1 MNKIRKDF
9 IKTIPVMAGYLVLG
23 LGFGIVLQNHGYGV
37 GYAFIMS
44 LLIYAGSMQFM
55 AINLISA
62 GAGMITVALTT
73 LMVNARHL
81 FYGISMIDKY
91 KETKPYKPYIIF
103 ALTDETYSLVC
114 NDDSLDKKDYFY
126 ISIFDHIY
134 WIIGSVLGALIGEM
148 VPFDFAGVDFA
159 LTALFVSIVT
169 DQWIQNK
176 DHMPAIIGI
185 VSTVGCL
192 LIFRGNNFL
201 IPSMITITVLLTFLK
216 YVRKGGDRDE

>member
-1 MNKIRKDF
+1 MNRIRKNF
-9 IKTIPVMAGYLVLG
+9 VKTIPVMAGYIVLG

-37 GYAFIMS
+37 IYAFLMS

-62 GAGMITVALTT
+62 GAGIITVMLTT

-91 KETKPYKPYIIF
+91 KDAKPYKPYIIF

-114 NDDSLDKKDYFY
+114 NDNTLDKKDYFL
-126 ISIFDHIY
+126 ISLFDQVY
-134 WIIGSVLGALIGEM
+134 WITGSILGALIGEM

-185 VSTVGCL
+185 GSSIVCL
-192 LIFRGNNFL
+192 LIFGGSNFL
-201 IPSMITITVLLTFLK
+201 IPSMVTITVLLSLLK
-216 YVRKGGDRDE
+216 LFRKRGECNE

>member
-1 MNKIRKDF
+1 MNRIRKNF
-9 IKTIPVMAGYLVLG
+9 VKTIPVMAGYIVLG
-23 LGFGIVLQNHGYGV
+23 LGFGIVLQDHGYGV
-37 GYAFIMS
+37 IYAFFMS

-62 GAGMITVALTT
+62 GAGIITVMLTT

-91 KETKPYKPYIIF
+91 KDAKPYKPYIIF

-114 NDDSLDKKDYFY
+114 NDNTLDKKDYFL
-126 ISIFDHIY
+126 ISLFDQVY
-134 WIIGSVLGALIGEM
+134 WITGSILGALIGEM

-185 VSTVGCL
+185 GSSIVCL
-192 LIFRGNNFL
+192 LIFGGSNFL
-201 IPSMITITVLLTFLK
+201 IPSMVTITVLLSLLK
-216 YVRKGGDRDE
+216 LFRKRGECNE

>member
-192 LIFRGNNFL
+192 LIFGGNNFL

>member
-37 GYAFIMS
+37 FYAFIMS

-55 AINLISA
+55 AINLITA
-62 GAGMITVALTT
+62 GAGIITVALTT